1 MQKSNNIQ
9 TSNEIQY
16 INGTQLY
23 NAALYARLSR
33 EDGDKSESDSI
44 GNQRDLIKDFL
55 QSKPEIKLVS
65 ERVDDGYSGVTFDRP
80 ALNGMLEDVRGGKIN
95 CIVVKDLSRFG
106 RNYIEVGRY
115 TRTIFPLLGVRFI
128 AVNDGYDSADGKS
141 LSNDYIIPF
150 KNIINDAYCADISK
164 KIRSQLEIKRKKG
177 DYIGAFTPF
186 GYVKDPNNKNKLV
199 VDVTAAEIV
208 KDIFRWKITGMSYQ
222 GIADKLNKLG
232 VLSPYEYKKSL
243 GLGCSA
249 VLKVNAK
256 AKWSPN
262 AIQRIL
268 YNEAYTGV
276 LIQGKTTT
284 PNYKVK
290 NLIVKDKSE
299 WVRVEGA
306 HEAIIS
312 KEEFALVAD
321 LLGRDTRSAPSRDT
335 VYPFSGMVF
344 CSKCG
349 QSIIRKVAE
358 TKNGKYYLYMC
369 TRTHKT
375 DKREGC
381 AGIRIKESELE
392 RDIRAALK
400 RHIKILLDIEDVIQF
415 IGRKP
420 NREADI
426 KRLCEQINTK
436 KSEIDKL
443 ERRKVQLY
451 EDFIDGEICKEDYA
465 AFKKNY
471 DRQIADIEIIISNLE
486 RELENIYNENGKN
499 QIDSGKW
506 IDTFRQYRNINELD
520 STLELSRELIVKLI
534 DKIIVY
540 EDNRLEI
547 IFRYMDEFE
556 QAVKILNAR
565 TTDNTDET
573 GVR

>member
-1 MQKSNNIQ
+1 MIGEFVMQKNNNVQ
-9 TSNEIQY
+9 TLNELQN

-33 EDGDKSESDSI
+33 DDGDKTESDSI
-44 GNQRDLIKDFL
+44 GNQRDLIKDYL
-55 QSKPEIKLVS
+55 KSKPEIKLVS

-80 ALNGMLEDVRGGKIN
+80 ALNEMLEDVRSGKIN

-128 AVNDGYDSADGKS
+128 AINDGYDSAEATS

-186 GYVKDPNNKNKLV
+186 GYIKDPKNKNKLI
-199 VDVTAAEIV
+199 VDINASEIV
-208 KDIFRWKITGMSYQ
+208 KEIFKWKIEGMSYQ
-222 GIADKLNKLG
+222 GIADKLNNLG

-249 VLKVNAK
+249 VLKVYPK

-268 YNEAYTGV
+268 YNEIYTGV
-276 LIQGKTTT
+276 LLQGKTTT

-299 WVRVEGA
+299 WIRVENA

-312 KEEFALVAD
+312 KDEFALVSD
-321 LLGRDTRSAPSRDT
+321 LLGRDTRSAPLRDT
-335 VYPFSGMVF
+335 AYPFSGMVF

-349 QSIIRKVAE
+349 QSIIRKVSA
-358 TKNGKYYLYMC
+358 TKKGKSYLYMC

-381 AGIRIKESELE
+381 AGIRIKENELE
-392 RDIRAALK
+392 RAVRDALK
-400 RHIKILLDIEDVIQF
+400 RHIKILLDIEDVVKF
-415 IGRKP
+415 IDR
-420 NREADI
+420 NQNNEIEI
-426 KRLCEQINTK
+426 KKLREQIDAK
-436 KSEIDKL
+436 KVETAKL
-443 ERRKVQLY
+443 ESRKVQLY
-451 EDFIDGEICKEDYA
+451 EDFTDGEINREDYTD
-465 AFKKNY
+465 FKRNY
-471 DRQIADIEIIISNLE
+471 DRQIADVEAITANLE
-486 RELENIYNENGKN
+486 RELKNIYDNSGKN
-499 QIDSGKW
+499 QIY
-506 IDTFRQYRNINELD
+506 F
-520 STLELSRELIVKLI
+520 
-534 DKIIVY
+534 
-540 EDNRLEI
+540 
-547 IFRYMDEFE
+547 
-556 QAVKILNAR
+556 
-565 TTDNTDET
+565 
-573 GVR
+573 